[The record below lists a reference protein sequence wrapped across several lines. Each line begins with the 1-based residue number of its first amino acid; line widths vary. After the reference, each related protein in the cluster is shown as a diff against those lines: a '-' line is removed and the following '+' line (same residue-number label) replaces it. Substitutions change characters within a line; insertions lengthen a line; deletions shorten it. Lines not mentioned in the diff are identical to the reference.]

1 MNTTLSNDLFLV
13 ELVSSFEITSR
24 VESSHLPVS
33 VYAHANHNTR
43 EAVNRKGNAEYS
55 ERERGGGETERQRQ
69 RHRHTD
75 RGGNRQVERDRHTE
89 RHTHRQ
95 TDRNGQ
101 AERETERER
110 DRVNFTR
117 I

>member
-55 ERERGGGETERQRQ
+55 EREREGGRQRG
-69 RHRHTD
+69 RGRDTDTD
-75 RGGNRQVERDRHTE
+75 RGGNRQVERDKHTE
-89 RHTHRQ
+89 RHRQ

-101 AERETERER
+101 AERETDRQREI
-110 DRVNFTR
+110 V
-117 I
+117 